1 MITRRSQFGPTLRRL
16 GRSRYLWISNF
27 DPVLERFRKLR
38 INMELTVLLPL
49 AAALSPRL

>member
-1 MITRRSQFGPTLRRL
+1 MITRRSQFGPTFRRL